1 SDVCSSDLHR
11 PGGAAQGAQQGKRK
25 VGRQA
30 HHACLPDE
38 GQRRRAAEISR
49 VQRLARRERR
59 EPDAEEVLPHRL
71 RRRHAQRA
79 GGPGGARLR
88 PQGRAGDRAGNRRT
102 RRQGARGQAR
112 PGADE
117 RRVLLDQFARRHR
130 RHVVHADRQRAG
142 SGHPRRVALVD
153 EAGLERQGIRAA
165 PGPAAVAVLRPP
177 RDRRRSRGAFHRVP
191 RAAARRPAARAAV
204 GRPMRAM
211 AAALAPG
218 DAGDR
223 LREVAGRGWSDV
235 GALLDLPLL
244 HSSGLDVTVGGLI
257 AAVLAIA
264 LTWLVSVFVRRAL
277 HRFGSRHQGVNQA
290 AVYALSRVIHYILLL
305 VGILLALDFAGVSL
319 GKFALFASAVGVGLG
334 FGLQAIF
341 GNFIAG
347 LVLLFDRSLKVGDF
361 VELDADTRGT
371 VHAINIRATRII
383 TNDNI
388 GVLVPNAEFVNG
400 RVVNWTHR
408 SVNRRIRVPFRV
420 PFGVD
425 KELVKKAALEAAARV
440 PFTLATEGEQRPQV
454 WLVNYGENGVDFLLV
469 VWLTGAAARR
479 NVAIQAAYLW

>member
-1 SDVCSSDLHR
+1 
-11 PGGAAQGAQQGKRK
+11 
-25 VGRQA
+25 
-30 HHACLPDE
+30 
-38 GQRRRAAEISR
+38 
-49 VQRLARRERR
+49 
-59 EPDAEEVLPHRL
+59 
-71 RRRHAQRA
+71 
-79 GGPGGARLR
+79 
-88 PQGRAGDRAGNRRT
+88 
-102 RRQGARGQAR
+102 
-112 PGADE
+112 
-117 RRVLLDQFARRHR
+117 
-130 RHVVHADRQRAG
+130 
-142 SGHPRRVALVD
+142 
-153 EAGLERQGIRAA
+153 
-165 PGPAAVAVLRPP
+165 
-177 RDRRRSRGAFHRVP
+177 
-191 RAAARRPAARAAV
+191 
-204 GRPMRAM
+204 MRAM

-479 NVAIQAAYLW
+479 NVAIQAAYLWELDSSLKEHGIEVPAPQRDLRLRSAFGMEGEQAVQRLLHERVRPGAEPAEKTVAPAERRVLSGNDATEDTQRRIAEDEAIRRQAEEEAARNPSIRAGRARGNPSPEE

>member
-1 SDVCSSDLHR
+1 M
-11 PGGAAQGAQQGKRK
+11 
-25 VGRQA
+25 QA
-30 HHACLPDE
+30 
-38 GQRRRAAEISR
+38 
-49 VQRLARRERR
+49 
-59 EPDAEEVLPHRL
+59 
-71 RRRHAQRA
+71 
-79 GGPGGARLR
+79 
-88 PQGRAGDRAGNRRT
+88 T
-102 RRQGARGQAR
+102 
-112 PGADE
+112 
-117 RRVLLDQFARRHR
+117 
-130 RHVVHADRQRAG
+130 
-142 SGHPRRVALVD
+142 
-153 EAGLERQGIRAA
+153 AA
-165 PGPAAVAVLRPP
+165 PAQSA
-177 RDRRRSRGAFHRVP
+177 
-191 RAAARRPAARAAV
+191 
-204 GRPMRAM
+204 
-211 AAALAPG
+211 
-218 DAGDR
+218 DAGER
-223 LREVAGRGWSDV
+223 LREAAGRGWDDV

-244 HSSGLDVTVGGLI
+244 RSSALDVTVGGLI

-264 LTWLVSVFVRRAL
+264 LTWLASVLVRRAL

-290 AVYALSRVIHYILLL
+290 ALYALSRVIHYILLL

-319 GKFALFASAVGVGLG
+319 GKFALFASALGVGLG

-420 PFGVD
+420 AFGVD
-425 KELVKKAALEAAARV
+425 KELVKQAALEAAARV

-454 WLVNYGENGVDFLLV
+454 WLVAYGENGVDFLLV

-479 NVAIQAAYLW
+479 NVAIQAAYLWELDTSLREHGIEIARPQRDLRLRSAFGLEGEQAERLLLPGIDREQAPPAAGTQAPAPQVRSANDATEDTQRRIAEDEAIRRRAEEEAAQSPTSKAGPTRGRQSPEE

>member
-1 SDVCSSDLHR
+1 
-11 PGGAAQGAQQGKRK
+11 
-25 VGRQA
+25 
-30 HHACLPDE
+30 
-38 GQRRRAAEISR
+38 
-49 VQRLARRERR
+49 
-59 EPDAEEVLPHRL
+59 
-71 RRRHAQRA
+71 
-79 GGPGGARLR
+79 
-88 PQGRAGDRAGNRRT
+88 
-102 RRQGARGQAR
+102 
-112 PGADE
+112 
-117 RRVLLDQFARRHR
+117 
-130 RHVVHADRQRAG
+130 
-142 SGHPRRVALVD
+142 
-153 EAGLERQGIRAA
+153 
-165 PGPAAVAVLRPP
+165 
-177 RDRRRSRGAFHRVP
+177 
-191 RAAARRPAARAAV
+191 
-204 GRPMRAM
+204 
-211 AAALAPG
+211 
-218 DAGDR
+218 
-223 LREVAGRGWSDV
+223 
-235 GALLDLPLL
+235 
-244 HSSGLDVTVGGLI
+244 DVTAGGLI

-264 LTWLVSVFVRRAL
+264 LTWLASALARRAL
-277 HRFGSRHQGVNQA
+277 HRFGSREGVNQA
-290 AVYALSRVIHYILLL
+290 ALYALSRVVHYILLL
-305 VGILLALDFAGVSL
+305 AGILLALDFAGVSL
-319 GKFALFASAVGVGLG
+319 GKFALFAGAVGVGLG

-479 NVAIQAAYLW
+479 NVAIQAAYLWELDTSLREHGIEVPAPQRELRLRSAFGMEGEQAVQRLLHERVRPAAEPAARTVAPAEHRVLSGNDATEDTQRRIAEDEAIRRQAEEEAARNPSTRAGRARGNPSREE

>member
-1 SDVCSSDLHR
+1 
-11 PGGAAQGAQQGKRK
+11 
-25 VGRQA
+25 
-30 HHACLPDE
+30 
-38 GQRRRAAEISR
+38 
-49 VQRLARRERR
+49 
-59 EPDAEEVLPHRL
+59 
-71 RRRHAQRA
+71 
-79 GGPGGARLR
+79 
-88 PQGRAGDRAGNRRT
+88 
-102 RRQGARGQAR
+102 
-112 PGADE
+112 
-117 RRVLLDQFARRHR
+117 
-130 RHVVHADRQRAG
+130 
-142 SGHPRRVALVD
+142 
-153 EAGLERQGIRAA
+153 
-165 PGPAAVAVLRPP
+165 
-177 RDRRRSRGAFHRVP
+177 
-191 RAAARRPAARAAV
+191 
-204 GRPMRAM
+204 MRAI
-211 AAALAPG
+211 AAALVQPDG
-218 DAGDR
+218 AGDR
-223 LREVAGRGWSDV
+223 LRQAADREWRDV
-235 GALLDLPLL
+235 GTLLELPLL
-244 HSSGLDVTVGGLI
+244 RTSGLDVTIGGLI
-257 AAVLAIA
+257 AAVLAIG
-264 LTWLVSVFVRRAL
+264 LTWLASALLRRAL
-277 HRFGSRHQGVNQA
+277 HRFGRRHQGVNQA
-290 AVYALSRVIHYILLL
+290 ALYALSRVIHYILLL

-361 VELDADTRGT
+361 VELDNDTRGT

-454 WLVNYGENGVDFLLV
+454 WLVGYGENGVDFLLV

-479 NVAIQAAYLW
+479 NVAIQAAYLWELDTSLKEHGIEVPAPQRDLRLRSAFGLEGERAAQLLLHARGTTAPEPATGAVAPSERGALSGNDASEDTQRRIAEDEAIQRQAEQDAARSPSTRAAPMRGRPSPEE

>member
-1 SDVCSSDLHR
+1 ML
-11 PGGAAQGAQQGKRK
+11 
-25 VGRQA
+25 
-30 HHACLPDE
+30 
-38 GQRRRAAEISR
+38 
-49 VQRLARRERR
+49 
-59 EPDAEEVLPHRL
+59 
-71 RRRHAQRA
+71 
-79 GGPGGARLR
+79 
-88 PQGRAGDRAGNRRT
+88 
-102 RRQGARGQAR
+102 
-112 PGADE
+112 
-117 RRVLLDQFARRHR
+117 
-130 RHVVHADRQRAG
+130 
-142 SGHPRRVALVD
+142 
-153 EAGLERQGIRAA
+153 
-165 PGPAAVAVLRPP
+165 
-177 RDRRRSRGAFHRVP
+177 
-191 RAAARRPAARAAV
+191 
-204 GRPMRAM
+204 RAM

-223 LREVAGRGWSDV
+223 LRAAAGRGWEDV
-235 GALLDLPLL
+235 GTLLDVPLL
-244 HSSGLDVTVGGLI
+244 RSSGLDVTVGGLI
-257 AAVLAIA
+257 AAVLAIG
-264 LTWLVSVFVRRAL
+264 LTWLASVLLRRAL
-277 HRFGSRHQGVNQA
+277 HRFGRRHQGVNQA
-290 AVYALSRVIHYILLL
+290 ALYALSRVIHYILLL
-305 VGILLALDFAGVSL
+305 VGILMALDFAGVSL

-425 KELVKKAALEAAARV
+425 KELVKEAALAAAARV
-440 PFTLATEGEQRPQV
+440 PFTLAIEGEKRPQV

-479 NVAIQAAYLW
+479 NVAIQAAYLWELDSALKEHGIEVPCPQRDLRLRSAFGMEGEQAVQRLLHERTGPAPAAAPPASASPPGHRVPSGNDASEDTQRRIAEDEAIRRQAEEEAARSPSTRAGRGRGDPSPEE

>member
-1 SDVCSSDLHR
+1 V
-11 PGGAAQGAQQGKRK
+11 
-25 VGRQA
+25 
-30 HHACLPDE
+30 
-38 GQRRRAAEISR
+38 RAI
-49 VQRLARRERR
+49 
-59 EPDAEEVLPHRL
+59 
-71 RRRHAQRA
+71 
-79 GGPGGARLR
+79 
-88 PQGRAGDRAGNRRT
+88 
-102 RRQGARGQAR
+102 
-112 PGADE
+112 
-117 RRVLLDQFARRHR
+117 
-130 RHVVHADRQRAG
+130 
-142 SGHPRRVALVD
+142 
-153 EAGLERQGIRAA
+153 
-165 PGPAAVAVLRPP
+165 
-177 RDRRRSRGAFHRVP
+177 
-191 RAAARRPAARAAV
+191 AAAF
-204 GRPMRAM
+204 
-211 AAALAPG
+211 APG

-223 LREVAGRGWSDV
+223 LREAAGRGWSDV

-244 HSSGLDVTVGGLI
+244 RSSALDVTVGGLI

-264 LTWLVSVFVRRAL
+264 LTWLVSMLVRRAL
-277 HRFGSRHQGVNQA
+277 HRFGGRHQGVNQA
-290 AVYALSRVIHYILLL
+290 ALYALSRVIHYILLL

-425 KELVKKAALEAAARV
+425 KELVKKAALEAAGRV

-479 NVAIQAAYLW
+479 NVAIQAAYLWELDSALKEHGIEVPAPQRELRLRSAFGMEGEQAVQRLLHERVRPAAEPAARTVAPAEHRVLSGNDATEDTQRRIAEDEAIRRQAEEEAARNPSTRAGRARGNPSREE